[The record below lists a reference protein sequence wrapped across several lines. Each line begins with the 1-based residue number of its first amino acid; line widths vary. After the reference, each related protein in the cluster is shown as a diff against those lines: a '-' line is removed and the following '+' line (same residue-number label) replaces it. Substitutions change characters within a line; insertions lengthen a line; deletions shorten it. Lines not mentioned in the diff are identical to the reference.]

1 MITSENVNELFAALS
16 SAQREMKNPEKN
28 RTATIPMKSGGKYS
42 YKYADLP
49 TTFDTIREALGKNG
63 LAHTCA
69 TIFKGEHFVLEMR
82 LGHTSGQWIQSEWPL
97 FVGDDPKTMAAS
109 ITYGTRYLF
118 NCLTGISGD
127 EDTDSDPETSNIPE
141 KPKTPIKPAQGPVVK
156 TKKEIFEHPGCI
168 SAAQAERLY
177 AIAHENKW
185 SGPEVKAMLS
195 NQFAIDS
202 SLKIPREKY
211 DLVVHILETRKT
223 DNMFSETFGDLPV

>member
-1 MITSENVNELFAALS
+1 MITSENVNELFTALAA
-16 SAQREMKNPEKN
+16 AQREMKNPEKN
-28 RTATIPMKSGGKYS
+28 RTATIPLKSGGKYS

-49 TTFDTIREALGKNG
+49 ITFDTIREALGKNG

-82 LGHTSGQWIQSEWPL
+82 LGHTSGQWVQSEWPL

-127 EDTDSDPETSNIPE
+127 EDTDSDPETSNLPE
-141 KPKTPIKPAQGPVVK
+141 KPKAPIAPKQGPVVPN
-156 TKKEIFEHPGCI
+156 KKETFEKNGCI
-168 SAAQAERLY
+168 SPAQAERLY
-177 AIAHENKW
+177 AIAHDHKW

-195 NQFAIDS
+195 SEFGIDS

-211 DLVVHILETRKT
+211 DIVVNILETRKSET
-223 DNMFSETFGDLPV
+223 EFNETFGDLPI